1 MSVLKTT
8 ALLGSFAASVYAHG
22 YVSGYVVDGQYI
34 QGYSKNFQ
42 WQRDPPVVAGW
53 STPEVIDTGFIG
65 PQNYTTP
72 QIICHLD
79 ATPGGTSVKIAAGSE
94 ITLQWT
100 PWPVSHHGPVIDY
113 LARCSGNDCTAA
125 DKTKL
130 EFFKF
135 AEAGLIEDLPEKTY
149 GVTGKWASDDLIA
162 NNNSWVVK
170 IPSDISPGPYV
181 LRHEIIALHSAHEVN
196 GAQNYPQCVNLEITG
211 SGTASPTG
219 ITGDKLYPNTT
230 APGIFVSIYQHL
242 GGYEIPGPA
251 LYSTGNT
258 PSASPPV
265 VASTA
270 AVTSAPATSAASSI
284 AKPETTSP
292 SSEVPTTFQTTGA
305 SPTASSVVA
314 PEASSAAAPPSSAY
328 SAPSSVAA
336 PSTAASTAVPA
347 ATSAPDAPPAP
358 DTTCTSI
365 VAMPATVTTEVYT
378 TITSAPDAISAIA
391 DTVPSSA
398 LTATISQAL
407 PSPAAFGNS
416 STSGS
421 AAPGYPSKPLP
432 EGFTLKDV
440 LEWAAYLL
448 GKAFSQDGNKMK
460 RHARDLAVAA

>member
-1 MSVLKTT
+1 MSILKTT
-8 ALLGSFAASVYAHG
+8 ALLGSFAASAYAHG

-42 WQRDPPVVAGW
+42 WQRNPPIVAGW

-113 LARCSGNDCTAA
+113 LARCTGKDCTTA

-170 IPSDISPGPYV
+170 IPSDIAPGPYV

-196 GAQNYPQCVNLEITG
+196 GAQNYPQCVNLEISG
-211 SGTASPTG
+211 SGTASPVG

-251 LYSTGNT
+251 LYSAADSGSA
-258 PSASPPV
+258 PSSAAS
-265 VASTA
+265 STA
-270 AVTSAPATSAASSI
+270 AAATSAPATSAASS
-284 AKPETTSP
+284 AAVPEATSP
-292 SSEVPTTFQTTGA
+292 SSAFPTTFQTID
-305 SPTASSVVA
+305 SSSSASSFVA
-314 PEASSAAAPPSSAY
+314 A
-328 SAPSSVAA
+328 APSSVYTAPSSAA
-336 PSTAASTAVPA
+336 TPSTAAPTAAPA
-347 ATSAPDAPPAP
+347 ATSSPDAPPAP

-365 VAMPATVTTEVYT
+365 VTIPATVTTDVYT

-416 STSGS
+416 SESGS

-448 GKAFSQDGNKMK
+448 GKAFSQDGEKLK
-460 RHARDLAVAA
+460 RHARDMTLTS